1 MCIFI
6 NVLQNLNVY
15 NKGVVYDLDVWLEF
29 FLVLDMYK
37 YIRNIGNKL
46 KDLYVNEINYVVYFF
61 KFGVFVVGLGKM
73 ENVWSIIKFD

>member
-1 MCIFI
+1 M
-6 NVLQNLNVY
+6 NVY

-46 KDLYVNEINYVVYFF
+46 KDLYVNEINYEVYFF